1 VNKFFKSTLGVSLAG
16 LIVLLATNGAALVNA
31 ALGAWQFL
39 LTLAD
44 TAPLGLS
51 SFVLALALAVAAQP
65 FVRKWIAPRVAC
77 LASREFVIESAALVI
92 AIAVMWIQTRD
103 LSGLLLGILAGFAAP
118 YVQKALAALGA
129 LAYRAYVGEPDA
141 PSCEASK

>member
-1 VNKFFKSTLGVSLAG
+1 MNKFFKSTLGISAAG
-16 LIVLLATNGAALVNA
+16 LLVLLAANGAALVDA

-65 FVRKWIAPRVAC
+65 FVRKWIAPRVGC
-77 LASREFVIESAALVI
+77 VPSREFVIESAAL
-92 AIAVMWIQTRD
+92 AIAVVVMWIQTRD

-129 LAYRAYVGEPDA
+129 LGYRAYVGEADPPA
-141 PSCEASK
+141 GGAGK